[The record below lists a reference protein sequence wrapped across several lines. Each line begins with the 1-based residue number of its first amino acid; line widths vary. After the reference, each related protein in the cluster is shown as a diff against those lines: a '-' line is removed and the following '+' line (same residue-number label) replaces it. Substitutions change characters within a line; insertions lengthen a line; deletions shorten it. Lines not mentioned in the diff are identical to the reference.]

1 MRSMVEGARNESKI
15 IHCVAVVGR
24 AGKRLSVI
32 AEISPFHRSSAVPL
46 PRKRGRMSG
55 MVAWNARALRA
66 GPVHDEESAS

>member
-15 IHCVAVVGR
+15 IHCVAIVGR
-24 AGKRLSVI
+24 ADKRLSVI
-32 AEISPFHRSSAVPL
+32 AEITPSTALRAVPL
-46 PRKRGRMSG
+46 PRERGRISG